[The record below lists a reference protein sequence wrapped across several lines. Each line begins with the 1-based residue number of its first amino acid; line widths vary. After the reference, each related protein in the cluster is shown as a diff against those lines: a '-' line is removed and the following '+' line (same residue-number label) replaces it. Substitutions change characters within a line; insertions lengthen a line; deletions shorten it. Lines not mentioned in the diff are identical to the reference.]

1 MEPLTTRACP
11 APERL
16 EPLLQR
22 RVHFTMDSKWSD
34 REVRQ
39 VATQYALEA
48 MTLREPVEIWT
59 CTTQESRDAAADD
72 NGPLEPRWGLPGLAK
87 HATSPRSSSG
97 GSSPCPTSHGRGGS
111 TQGPPSSRGSS
122 RSLAPRHS

>member
-11 APERL
+11 APERV

-22 RVHFTMDSKWSD
+22 RMHFTVDSKWSD
-34 REVRQ
+34 REVRR

-59 CTTQESRDAAADD
+59 CTQESRDAAADD
-72 NGPLEPRWGLPGLAK
+72 DGPLEPR
-87 HATSPRSSSG
+87 
-97 GSSPCPTSHGRGGS
+97 
-111 TQGPPSSRGSS
+111 
-122 RSLAPRHS
+122 